1 MTLPQ
6 ILSFAVIALMMAAFI
21 WGRFRY
27 DVVAAVALLA
37 ALAVGIVPP
46 ERAFSG
52 FSDDIVIIVGSALLV
67 SAGVARSGIMELL
80 IQRYF
85 PKVSTVRLQ
94 LVILV
99 TIVAVLSAFVKNIGA
114 LAIMIP
120 IAFQFAKRSNVSPS
134 VFLMPM
140 AFASLLGGLM
150 TQIGTSPNIIVSR
163 LREEI
168 TGTSFTMF
176 DFTPVGGILTVVGI
190 VFLMFGYR
198 LLPQRTRATAS
209 LDEAIDIKNYIAE
222 ASVTEKSALLGKT
235 IADLLSAA
243 AGGATVT
250 SVIRAKGV
258 RVTPLPDV
266 VLREGDIVLL
276 EGGPE
281 ALDRLVA
288 QEGLSVTGDRDVKGD
303 EPSSE
308 ISAIE
313 AVVGENSALI
323 GWSARQLLLFDRF
336 NINLLAI
343 SRRGSRISERLND
356 VRFRMGDVIVLQGER
371 NALPGLLREFG
382 CLPLA
387 ERSILLGS
395 VRRGLVPLII
405 LLAAMGSTAT
415 GVVPVAVAF
424 FAAAVAMVLAK
435 TIPTREVYGAMDG
448 PILVM
453 LAALIPVSE
462 SLRETG
468 ATDLIAE
475 GLVVIGSALP
485 AYGALALV
493 IVAAMAVTPFLN
505 NAATVLVM
513 APIAASYASGLG
525 FRPEAFL
532 MAVAIGAGCD
542 FLTPIGHQCN
552 TLVMGPGGYR
562 FSDYPRLGLPL
573 SILVVVV
580 AVPALMLVWPL
591 G

>member
-6 ILSFAVIALMMAAFI
+6 IFSFAVIAAMMVAFI

-27 DVVAAVALLA
+27 DLVAALALLA
-37 ALAVGIVPP
+37 SVALGIVPP
-46 ERAFSG
+46 DHAFTG
-52 FSDDIVIIVGSALLV
+52 FADDIVIIVGSALLV

-80 IQRYF
+80 IQRYV
-85 PKVSTVRLQ
+85 PKLSSVRIQ
-94 LVILV
+94 LILLVAIV
-99 TIVAVLSAFVKNIGA
+99 TILSGFVKNIGA

-120 IAFQFAKRSNVSPS
+120 IAFQFARRSKISPS

-140 AFASLLGGLM
+140 AFGSLLGGLM

-168 TGTSFTMF
+168 TGAPFTMF
-176 DFTPVGGILTVVGI
+176 DFTPVGGALAVMGVI
-190 VFLMFGYR
+190 FLAFFYK
-198 LLPQRTRATAS
+198 LLPHRTRETAT
-209 LDEAIDIKNYIAE
+209 LDEAIDIKNYVSE
-222 ASVTEKSALLGKT
+222 ARITAKSSLLGKT
-235 IADLLSAA
+235 IADLMHAA
-243 AGGATVT
+243 DGGAAVT
-250 SVIRAKGV
+250 SVLRAKGT

-266 VLREGDIVLL
+266 VLREGDVVVL
-276 EGGPE
+276 EGDPE

-288 QEGLSVTGDRDVKGD
+288 QENLSVTGDRDVKSD
-303 EPSSE
+303 KPASE

-313 AVVGENSALI
+313 AVVGENSRLI
-323 GWSARQLLLFDRF
+323 GCSAKQLSLFDRY

-343 SRRGSRISERLND
+343 SRKGSRITERLND
-356 VRFRMGDVIVLQGER
+356 VKFRIGDVAVLQGDR
-371 NALPGLLREFG
+371 DALPGILREFG

-395 VRRGLVPLII
+395 VRRGLVPLAI
-405 LLAAMGSTAT
+405 LLAAMGATAT
-415 GVVPVAVAF
+415 GAVPVAVAF
-424 FAAAVAMVLAK
+424 FAAAVGMVLFRVV
-435 TIPTREVYGAMDG
+435 PTREVYGAMDG

-462 SLRETG
+462 SLRATG
-468 ATDLIAE
+468 ATDLMAQ
-475 GLVVIGSALP
+475 GLVVVGSMLP
-485 AYGALALV
+485 PFGALGLV
-493 IVAAMAVTPFLN
+493 IIAAMAVTPFLN

-525 FRPEAFL
+525 FRPDAFL

-552 TLVMGPGGYR
+552 TLVMGPGGYK

-573 SILVVVV
+573 SILVVL
-580 AVPALMLVWPL
+580 ASVPLLMMVWPL
-591 G
+591 K